1 MSTLIGY
8 VWMIQWH
15 SPYTEPPDG
24 KPRVLGRW
32 FYPYAHPSRHIVPPE
47 IEALHTIG
55 DGYTLYGQAVEEPPK
70 PETPEKKAHRRQARL
85 RTRMTAKYPLFAD
98 QMIDDALQQKP
109 DYYAGTNDDSS
120 RQEIIDAEWRAI
132 RFYLANQCR
141 VITPEEMPQ

>member
-8 VWMIQWH
+8 VWSIQWH

-24 KPRVLGRW
+24 RPRILGRW
-32 FYPYAHPSRHIVPPE
+32 FYPDGHPGWHIVPDE
-47 IEALHTIG
+47 LRAMRTLG
-55 DGYTLYGQAVEEPPK
+55 DGYCVYGQAVVEPPK

-85 RTRMTAKYPLFAD
+85 STRMEAKYPLFAD
-98 QMIDDALQQKP
+98 QMIAEQMSRKP
-109 DYYAGTNDDSS
+109 DYYAGTNDDSR
-120 RQEIIDAEWRAI
+120 RQEVIDAEWRAI